1 MYIHNLISVIIPVYN
16 VEKYLEKCLK
26 SVQNQSY
33 AHFEVILINDGS
45 TDSSLKICEAF
56 IKKDKRFSVL
66 TKENG
71 GLSSARNLGLKKIR
85 GKYVTFVDS
94 DDYLSEHYLKHF
106 VSGIESE
113 KSIVCSK
120 FLLVDENGVFLS
132 KRQRI
137 QEKKLIFSKEEG
149 IKEILLQNKMD
160 HSAWGKLYPISFFE
174 NITFPDGKLFEDM
187 GTTYKLLALANEV
200 VFLDEYDY
208 YYLQQPNSIMNSSFN
223 LKKLDIIDMS
233 KEMIKDIVN
242 TCPQLVNYAK
252 NRAFSAEAGIFL
264 DVPNTKAFESS
275 QKLLWK
281 EVRENRY
288 APFLIKG
295 ARLKNKLGAILSF
308 LGRRFFLKLG
318 KQLVGK

>member
-149 IKEILLQNKMD
+149 IKEILL
-160 HSAWGKLYPISFFE
+160 S
-174 NITFPDGKLFEDM
+174 
-187 GTTYKLLALANEV
+187 
-200 VFLDEYDY
+200 
-208 YYLQQPNSIMNSSFN
+208 
-223 LKKLDIIDMS
+223 
-233 KEMIKDIVN
+233 MI
-242 TCPQLVNYAK
+242 
-252 NRAFSAEAGIFL
+252 
-264 DVPNTKAFESS
+264 
-275 QKLLWK
+275 
-281 EVRENRY
+281 
-288 APFLIKG
+288 
-295 ARLKNKLGAILSF
+295 
-308 LGRRFFLKLG
+308 
-318 KQLVGK
+318 